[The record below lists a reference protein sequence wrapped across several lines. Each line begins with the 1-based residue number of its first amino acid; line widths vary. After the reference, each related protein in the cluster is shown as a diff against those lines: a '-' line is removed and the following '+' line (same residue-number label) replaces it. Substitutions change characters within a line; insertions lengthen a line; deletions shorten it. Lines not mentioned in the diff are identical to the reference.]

1 MQNAVDF
8 FTMHGISERTNLL
21 SPFGP
26 ALALLSI
33 SILINYVDR
42 GNLSLAA
49 PLLKSELHLSTS
61 QLGILLSAFFWAYT
75 AFIFVS
81 GYLVDRFNVNLVIAV
96 GYTIWS
102 LATAATGLAHAFVT
116 LFVMRLLLGV
126 GESVAFPACS
136 KILACNLP
144 EHHRGFANGL
154 IICSLKFGPAVGTFG
169 AGLLMTRYGWRPVFV
184 VVGLVALIWIPAWMK
199 WMPQGPTV
207 NAGTIGRA
215 PHSADILLVRSFW
228 GATLGHFCVN
238 YVLYFTLTWLP
249 FYLVHDRQLSMQSM
263 VHIASVYYVVD
274 ALSALITG
282 SVTDAYI
289 RGGRSVSLVR
299 KSAMGAGNI
308 LAAIGLAA
316 CAFAGQQTYLT
327 WLLVAA
333 LGSGMSGT
341 GVYAFSQTLAGPQ
354 ATGRWT
360 GLQNGLA
367 NLAGIISP
375 ALTGFLVD
383 HTGRFTVPLLITALT
398 SIIGAI
404 GWTLVVRHVQQV
416 TWPQQLR
423 HEPLSAQSM

>member
-1 MQNAVDF
+1 MR
-8 FTMHGISERTNLL
+8 GIFERTNPL

-26 ALALLSI
+26 ALALLSV

-49 PLLKSELHLSTS
+49 PLLKTELQLSTS
-61 QLGILLSAFFWAYT
+61 QLGILFSAFFWTYT

-81 GYLVDRFNVNLVIAV
+81 GYLVDRLNVNLVIAV

-102 LATAATGLAHAFVT
+102 LATAATGLAHVFAT
-116 LFVMRLLLGV
+116 LLVMRFLLGV

-154 IICSLKFGPAVGTFG
+154 IICSLKSGPAVGTFA
-169 AGLLMTRYGWRPVFV
+169 AGLFMARYGWRPVFV
-184 VVGLVALIWIPAWMK
+184 GMGLVALAWIPAWMK
-199 WMPQGPTV
+199 WMPRKRAV
-207 NAGTIGRA
+207 ASETISRA
-215 PHSADILLVRSFW
+215 VRAADILLVRSFW

-249 FYLVHDRQLSMQSM
+249 FYLVHERQLSMQGM
-263 VHIASVYYVVD
+263 THVASIYYVVD
-274 ALSALITG
+274 ALSALTTG
-282 SVTDAYI
+282 FVSDAYI
-289 RGGRSVSLVR
+289 RGGRSVSVVR
-299 KSAMGAGNI
+299 KSAMGVGNV

-316 CAFAGQQTYLT
+316 CAFAGQHTYLT
-327 WLLVAA
+327 WLLVVAI
-333 LGSGMSGT
+333 GSGMSGT

-383 HTGRFTVPLLITALT
+383 RTGRFTVPLLITALA
-398 SIIGAI
+398 SIVGAI
-404 GWTLVVRHVQQV
+404 GWTLVVTRLQQV
-416 TWPQQLR
+416 DWSQQLR
-423 HEPLSAQSM
+423 HEPLVQI

>member
-1 MQNAVDF
+1 MR
-8 FTMHGISERTNLL
+8 GISERTISLV
-21 SPFGP
+21 PFRP

-49 PLLKSELHLSTS
+49 PILKTELHLSTS
-61 QLGILLSAFFWAYT
+61 QLGILFSAFFWTYT

-81 GYLVDRFNVNLVIAV
+81 GYLVDRFNVNLAIAV

-102 LATAATGLAHAFVT
+102 LATAATGLAHVFAT
-116 LFVMRLLLGV
+116 LLVMRLLLGV

-154 IICSLKFGPAVGTFG
+154 IICSLKSGPAVGTFA
-169 AGLLMTRYGWRPVFV
+169 AGLLMARYGWRPVFV
-184 VVGLVALIWIPAWMK
+184 GMGLVALAWIPAWMK
-199 WMPQGPTV
+199 WMPQGSTV
-207 NAGTIGRA
+207 SGETIGRA
-215 PHSADILLVRSFW
+215 PRSTDILLVRSFW
-228 GATLGHFCVN
+228 GSTLGHFCVN

-249 FYLVHDRQLSMQSM
+249 FYLVHERQLTMQSM
-263 VHIASVYYVVD
+263 VHIASIYYVVD
-274 ALSALITG
+274 ALSALTTG
-282 SVTDAYI
+282 SVSDAYI

-299 KSAMGAGNI
+299 KSAMGVGSV

-316 CAFAGQQTYLT
+316 CAFAGQHTYLA

-333 LGSGMSGT
+333 LGSGMSGS

-360 GLQNGLA
+360 GLQNGFA

-375 ALTGFLVD
+375 ALTGLLVD
-383 HTGRFTVPLLITALT
+383 RSGRFTVPLLITALA
-398 SIIGAI
+398 SIVGAI
-404 GWTLVVRHVQQV
+404 GWTLVVTRLQQV
-416 TWPQQLR
+416 DWSQQLR
-423 HEPLSAQSM
+423 YEPLVQI

>member
-1 MQNAVDF
+1 MRGV
-8 FTMHGISERTNLL
+8 SERTNLL

-33 SILINYVDR
+33 SVLINYVDR

-49 PLLKSELHLSTS
+49 PLLKTELHLSTY
-61 QLGILLSAFFWAYT
+61 QLGVLFSAFFWTYT

-81 GYLVDRFNVNLVIAV
+81 GYLVDRFNVNLLIAA
-96 GYTIWS
+96 GYAIWS
-102 LATAATGLAHAFVT
+102 LATAATGLAQVFATILVT
-116 LFVMRLLLGV
+116 RLLLGV
-126 GESVAFPACS
+126 GESVAFPSCS

-154 IICSLKFGPAVGTFG
+154 IICSLKSGPAVGTLA
-169 AGLLMTRYGWRPVFV
+169 AGLLMARYGWRPVFV
-184 VVGLVALIWIPAWMK
+184 GMGLIALAWIPAWMK
-199 WMPQGPTV
+199 WMPQSSPVCGETT
-207 NAGTIGRA
+207 GHA
-215 PHSADILLVRSFW
+215 PRVASILMVRSFW

-249 FYLVHDRQLSMQSM
+249 FYLVHERQLSMLGM
-263 VHIASVYYVVD
+263 THIASIYYVVD
-274 ALSALITG
+274 ALSALTTG
-282 SVTDAYI
+282 AVSDAYI
-289 RGGRSVSLVR
+289 RAGRSVSLVR
-299 KSAMGAGNI
+299 KSAMGVGHI

-316 CAFAGQQTYLT
+316 CAFAGQHIYLA

-333 LGSGMSGT
+333 VGSGMSGT

-354 ATGRWT
+354 AAGRWT

-383 HTGRFTVPLLITALT
+383 RTGRFTAPLLITALT
-398 SIIGAI
+398 SMIGAI
-404 GWTLVVRHVQQV
+404 GWTRVISHLQQV
-416 TWPQQLR
+416 DWSPQLR
-423 HEPLSAQSM
+423 HTHTIEVAPKSGLF